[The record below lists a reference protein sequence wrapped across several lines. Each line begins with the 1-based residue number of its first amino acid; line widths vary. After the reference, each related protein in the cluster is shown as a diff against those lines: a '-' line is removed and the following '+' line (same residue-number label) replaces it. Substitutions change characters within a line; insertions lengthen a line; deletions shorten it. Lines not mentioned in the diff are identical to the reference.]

1 MLGAEVD
8 ETIDEV
14 RAIAHGIYP
23 SVLSDR
29 GLVEALRAAAR
40 STPLSCTVQDEGVGR
55 HSHEIESAVY
65 FACVGALANVGREAP
80 RIVITLWADERLRF
94 EVRDDDPD
102 APGPGPEDG
111 WLNEPRDRLAAV
123 AGELAV
129 DVVPGAGTRVTGSVP
144 LR

>member
-1 MLGAEVD
+1 VD

-40 STPLSCTVQDEGVGR
+40 SAPVSCTVQDDGIGR
-55 HSHEIESAVY
+55 HSEEIESAVY
-65 FACVGALANVGREAP
+65 FACVGAVANVGREAT
-80 RIVITLWADERLRF
+80 RIAITLRADERLRF
-94 EVRDDDPD
+94 EVRADDAGSARPDP
-102 APGPGPEDG
+102 GQR
-111 WLNEPRDRLAAV
+111 WLDEPLDRLAAV
-123 AGELAV
+123 AGELKVEA
-129 DVVPGAGTRVTGSVP
+129 VPGEGTRVTGSVP